1 MSRLTRWAASAAATA
16 VVLAPA
22 LSGGAAHA
30 VASSYPS
37 GDPFYRYDTTGATP
51 TPYVPDAGTTPGQV
65 LDTRDHVTLPVMA
78 DLFKA
83 LAYSHGAALDSFS
96 IDATQLLYRTQD
108 ELGHPSAT
116 VTTVLRPEDLP
127 KPVTS
132 RGVVAYLSYYDGL
145 SDTCDPSYTLQN
157 GKLDGEKA
165 AISQLLESGYTVTIP
180 DFEGEGLDWAA
191 GHEAGWSTLDALRAT
206 EKSLSLPTTTKVA
219 TVGYSGGS
227 IAGEWAAE
235 LQPTYARELNLVGT
249 AIGGVPANLRH
260 LVNYVNSD
268 ADADR
273 DSWFGVI
280 PAATVSL
287 GRATDQDFSSLLSAY
302 GNQVATDV
310 STKCIGDFAN
320 KYPGKH
326 LSDLVNPGVD
336 FMADPRVAGILD
348 RLTMGK
354 GATPTAPMFMM
365 NGRNSTDHIGDGVM
379 VADDVKALAA
389 NYCSRNVAV
398 QYDEQSGLHGAV
410 GQTFMVKAIGLVP
423 GGGFIDKWFNGTDT
437 AADYN
442 CAARVPPVLCR
453 CTPPVP
459 PVTIRA
465 FSRGHHDVLV
475 VTAPRGAK
483 VKLLVAGHQRVVGRA
498 VAKKGRATLQVV
510 DHNGKR
516 ATHYRVVVAGHRYPV
531 TVR

>member
-1 MSRLTRWAASAAATA
+1 MWCMSRLTRLAASVAATA

-22 LSGGAAHA
+22 LTAEAAQA
-30 VASSYPS
+30 AAASYPS
-37 GDPFYRYDTTGATP
+37 GDSFYRYTATGA
-51 TPYVPDAGTTPGQV
+51 PYVPDAGTLPGDV
-65 LDTRDHVTLPVMA
+65 LDTRTVSLPLMA
-78 DLFKA
+78 DLGNA
-83 LAYSHGAALDSFS
+83 LRASMKLSYQTFS

-108 ELGHPSAT
+108 ERRNPSAT
-116 VTTVLRPEDLP
+116 VTTVLRPEDLATP
-127 KPVTS
+127 IPSK
-132 RGVVAYLSYYDGL
+132 GVVAYLSYYDGL

-157 GKLDGEKA
+157 GMLDGEKA

-191 GHEAGWSTLDALRAT
+191 GHEAGWSTLDAIRAT
-206 EKSLSLPTTTKVA
+206 EKSLHLPPSTKVA

-235 LQPTYARELNLVGT
+235 LQPTYATDLNLVGT

-260 LVNYVNSD
+260 LVDYVNSD

-273 DSWFGVI
+273 NSWFGVI

-287 GRATDQDFSSLLSAY
+287 GRATGQDFSSLLSDY
-302 GNQVATDV
+302 GKQVAADV
-310 STKCIGDFAN
+310 STKCIGDFAS

-326 LSDLVNPGVD
+326 LADLVSPNVD
-336 FMADPRVAGILD
+336 FLNDVRVKPIID
-348 RLTMGK
+348 SLTMGK

-379 VADDVKALAA
+379 VADDVKALADD
-389 NYCSRNVAV
+389 YCRRGVPVN
-398 QYDEQSGLHGAV
+398 YDERVGLHSAV
-410 GQTFMVKAIGLVP
+410 GQTFIVKAIGLFP

-437 AADYN
+437 AADYT
-442 CAARVPPVLCR
+442 CPPRVVVDPPSAQ
-453 CTPPVP
+453 
-459 PVTIRA
+459 PVTVRA
-465 FSRGHHDVLV
+465 KSRGHHDILI

-483 VKLLVAGHQRVVGRA
+483 VKVRVAGHHKVVAHA
-498 VAKKGRATLQVV
+498 VAKQGRAKLTLV
-510 DHNGKR
+510 DHNGNHKTRYVVIAAGVKR
-516 ATHYRVVVAGHRYPV
+516 SL